1 VIIPVWRDGVGVMP
15 LVQRLRSFPEVREII
30 ISAAEPSVNLRKG
43 VEMLGAIF
51 VENSK
56 PNRGLQLNQ
65 GAQIATAD
73 WLLFH
78 HVDTELT
85 PDHVATLVA
94 LDWDDAMG
102 GAFYRRF
109 DERHPR
115 LRFLEKFERWH
126 CRVFGTI
133 YGDQSI
139 FVRREDFLRMG
150 GFAPLA
156 LMEDVE
162 FSARLRRRGK
172 IKLLDPPVRRCSQ
185 MQISQGPWKITLR
198 NWLFLILFRCGVSP
212 KRMHAWYYSGSS
224 VQAACKR
231 SAGRQTT

>member
-1 VIIPVWRDGVGVMP
+1 
-15 LVQRLRSFPEVREII
+15 
-30 ISAAEPSVNLRKG
+30 
-43 VEMLGAIF
+43 
-51 VENSK
+51 
-56 PNRGLQLNQ
+56 LNQ

-94 LDWDDAMG
+94 LDWDDAVG
-102 GAFYRRF
+102 GAFYRGF

-162 FSARLRRRGK
+162 FSARLRRWVK
-172 IKLLDPPVRRCSQ
+172 IKLLDPPVRSCAQ
-185 MQISQGPWKITLR
+185 MQIARGPWKVTLR
-198 NWLFLILFRCGVSP
+198 NFLFLILFRCGVSP
-212 KRMHAWYYSGSS
+212 KRLHAWYYTGESS
-224 VQAACKR
+224 TR
-231 SAGRQTT
+231 L

>member
-1 VIIPVWRDGVGVMP
+1 
-15 LVQRLRSFPEVREII
+15 
-30 ISAAEPSVNLRKG
+30 
-43 VEMLGAIF
+43 MLGAIF

-85 PDHVATLVA
+85 SSHVAA
-94 LDWDDAMG
+94 LGSLDSGDAVG

-139 FVRREDFLRMG
+139 FVRRGDFLRMG

-162 FSARLRRRGK
+162 FSGRLRRWGK
-172 IKLLDPPVRRCSQ
+172 IKLLDPPVRSCA
-185 MQISQGPWKITLR
+185 QIQIAQGPWKVTLR
-198 NWLFLILFRCGVSP
+198 NCLFLILFRCGVSP
-212 KRMHAWYYSGSS
+212 KRLHGWYYSGSA
-224 VQAACKR
+224 V
-231 SAGRQTT
+231 